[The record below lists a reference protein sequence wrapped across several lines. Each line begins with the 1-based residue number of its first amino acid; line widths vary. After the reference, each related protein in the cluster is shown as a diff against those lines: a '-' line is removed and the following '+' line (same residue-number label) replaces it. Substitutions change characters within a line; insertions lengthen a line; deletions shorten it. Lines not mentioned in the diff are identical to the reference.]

1 MSILRNELPKP
12 LDLDSMLESIS
23 NPNCVAS
30 KTPTRVNKS
39 AGLRPKLFGSL
50 FGNDADLEGDLLA
63 KQANKPNT
71 PSPLQIY
78 NTQTNDGTN
87 CVYYPNGQL
96 AILST
101 NVFGFF
107 IDSLPVTNTLN
118 SNVERGLNWQIFRNS
133 FTTVVYGMSDN
144 AAAKKVSRVQN
155 KSPLSTCTNQISMS
169 TGHTGLKSQLSD
181 NTTSQHYFTNNTN
194 VMSNDMSLR
203 PSTGPKLLAFIT
215 SSGHCVCYRENGTP
229 R

>member
-1 MSILRNELPKP
+1 MSILRNELPTP
-12 LDLDSMLESIS
+12 LDLDSMLESII

-50 FGNDADLEGDLLA
+50 FGNDADLDGDLLA
-63 KQANKPNT
+63 KQPKPNT
-71 PSPLQIY
+71 PTPLQLY

-107 IDSLPVTNTLN
+107 IDSLPVSNTLN
-118 SNVERGLNWQIFRNS
+118 SNVERGLNWQIFKNS

-144 AAAKKVSRVQN
+144 VSKKISRAQN
-155 KSPLSTCTNQISMS
+155 KSPVSMCTNQISMS
-169 TGHTGLKSQLSD
+169 TGPTGLKSQLSD
-181 NTTSQHYFTNNTN
+181 NTTGLNNYANHTNI
-194 VMSNDMSLR
+194 MSNDMSLR
-203 PSTGPKLLAFIT
+203 PNTGPKLLAFIT
-215 SSGHCVCYRENGTP
+215 SSGHCVCYRENGMP